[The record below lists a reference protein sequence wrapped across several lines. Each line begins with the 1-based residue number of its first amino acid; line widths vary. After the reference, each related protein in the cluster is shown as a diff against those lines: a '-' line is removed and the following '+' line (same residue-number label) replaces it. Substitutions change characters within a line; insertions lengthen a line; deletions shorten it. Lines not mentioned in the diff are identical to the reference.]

1 MGLQRIGHNLL
12 TEQQQQHEMTQFPSL
27 QKEAQNPNWKF
38 GFLDQTQRS
47 IVFYLYFHEGIKNEG
62 ALQFIPS
69 LKLSPLAG
77 FIFITLC
84 CACRDI

>member
-12 TEQQQQHEMTQFPSL
+12 TEQQQQHEMTRFPSL
-27 QKEAQNPNWKF
+27 QKEAQSPNWKF

-47 IVFYLYFHEGIKNEG
+47 ILYLYFHEGIKNEG

-77 FIFITLC
+77 FIFITLSC
-84 CACRDI
+84 DFSDI